1 MLQIFAIIDYTL
13 VMNFGKKLQYD
24 FPQMRGGG
32 VNGHLELFQKFI
44 RFGGARLP
52 LWIKLGRTGFEI
64 SFFMRQE
71 FNIFKAV

>member
-1 MLQIFAIIDYTL
+1 MTEVSSIMAKICNINFWIENDPPPPLQ
-13 VMNFGKKLQYD
+13 NFFRKL
-24 FPQMRGGG
+24 
-32 VNGHLELFQKFI
+32 I